1 MSGNIADFVLDSN
14 APVTFKIAVGGK
26 VILDEIYTPTSAGAI
41 TIKLRKVIEQQ
52 LTLSIPTS
60 DFFEQSKSVIYFL
73 ATIDT
78 IDYGFR
84 VVKGGVDANVL
95 DAATY
100 FSQNFL
106 TWQPQSKQVKLNDPE
121 WLTYFSAVYAT
132 KVVKAKG
139 YYLDNTTE
147 TIVAYTID
155 EEPKCWTMNMQ
166 YALLAGKFTAAPS
179 YIDVWVEDSNGV
191 RLTFIQRY
199 ILHADFDEF
208 DDLFVFENSLGGID
222 TIRYTGT
229 LQEINE
235 PDVASAIF
243 GEETMEY
250 GLDVDR
256 YFSKNTGG
264 FKSERHQQ
272 WAVDFFNSY
281 NRYRIADG
289 VVRRI
294 VLRKADIK
302 GVKRDVNSFSF
313 NFAYTKQTNRLN
325 LARFDTLPDVIE
337 MVDPNSELF
346 FLAPRLSEFP
356 TAPLAYNFLFPIQSP
371 YEKKW
376 YKASIYEIADL
387 LTTEGGV
394 GQNALNSEKWDG
406 HRWDDYMEQALKK
419 ASDVEF
425 HNAKVNNLQAA
436 DTVINSLVSALYQS
450 GFNGNGFKID
460 ADGNAEVK
468 SLMVRDQLTVLE
480 LVVQKLRSIGGMI
493 ILSSANGKATKV
505 ELKENTYYR
514 ITLDTTGTLTHS
526 FVIDDL
532 VKCQRFNGGVK
543 SYWRRVVAVGA
554 DYIDITKDSG
564 EGTGIPENGD
574 EIVQLGNVTDTSRQN
589 AIILDATALP
599 RIDIYQGINTY
610 SLDGKLKSRL
620 GDLSEQGIQ
629 EMGIFTSQGKF
640 TGQVVIGGGSTGYEN
655 FTDKPDLSIY
665 PLKTYV
671 DGAFKDGV
679 ISQAEASAIE
689 KYKAQVNAAFN
700 DTIATYNVIYANT
713 YLEGTSKTDLLN
725 AKVTM
730 AGAKDNLI
738 ASITN
743 AIFDGKTTV
752 SEKADVDAKYALWD
766 SALST
771 YKSKLEAANKAIQQ
785 KLDAISKGY
794 VDGLQ
799 IGGRNIIT
807 NASIMLWN
815 SKNASYTN
823 IATKN
828 ADGSYTVQ
836 HNNLYNAYGAAGNVF
851 PTLAFEAGQYVLRVD
866 FKKSAPGTY
875 SGLQF
880 RFLYT
885 DATSSG
891 WIIAP
896 ADGSRVVLTLIS
908 AINKTVL
915 GVSVVYGSD
924 QNTIIYNIKL
934 EKGNKETAFG
944 PAPEDVD
951 AAILDAKT
959 AGTAAQNSAN
969 AANESI
975 GSLNSY
981 VDGAFKDGV
990 IDSSEAK
997 AIDKLNKQINI
1008 DYDLAVNN
1016 YNVVYANAYLEGTA
1030 KTDLLNA
1037 KINLVSAKDA
1047 LQASINTAI
1056 ADGKTTPTEKADVDS
1071 KFATYATNFKDY
1083 QTKLSNANKA
1093 IQQKLDAISK
1103 GYVDAVQI
1111 GGRNLYKKTTAI
1123 VTLVGT
1129 PVVVRDNG
1137 TDPDC
1142 VNGFKIAGASGV
1154 TCGVRLQDVITKNGS
1169 YVISFWGKSNGTPAL
1184 SMDIADNNVSGGLV
1198 FSTTWKKF
1206 VVKVT
1211 VANYDATFDFL
1222 DINNI
1227 PWVTIWVKDFKIEE
1241 GTKETDWSPAPE
1253 DVNAEI
1259 TAVKSTVSDMAA
1271 DGKLT
1276 PSEKLEIKRLWL
1288 AIQNSYSNTCIT
1300 ADQVGWAH
1308 DDLDD
1313 AFILLAAYINPLLAS
1328 MTTTSTIFRD
1338 TFNANINNYLREEV
1352 EVNNAV
1358 TLAVNSKVDAAA
1370 YLSEAIKGSTDI
1382 TGGLVATNLLLLKDL
1397 LGAITGGMSGLAND
1411 NTGFWTGGTYEQAL
1425 SAVAKTIFRKDGSG
1439 HVAGGKILF
1448 DALGALMVGA
1458 FEIKNGN
1465 IVGYADNQEKIR
1477 LHTGAIDTLASII
1490 SAGWVDTGLNFEIKD
1505 YSIGIIYDHLD
1516 GGEDTMLS
1524 LDYSITRQIVIAEST
1539 VLKFISSG
1547 VSFSYYPTGAGLSH
1561 YTEKFEITGIN
1572 INILPTPTGVSQAI
1586 APGTYTIVYKIHVE
1600 STSSDNVFHFV
1611 SATNNN
1617 THVEIEKG
1625 IERTE
1630 IGKNGLLSYFGSNN
1644 YFNFSQQ
1651 SGFQLRGAT
1660 NMPGILAT
1668 GSVTSGAAHNNKW
1681 GAKISGNSITK
1692 GGTGIFVVPHT
1703 VGSITFTAIA
1713 TCTATGYYAAVTAK
1727 ANGSITVTVK
1737 SDAGVA
1743 SDQPFDYVIMGAN

>member
-1 MSGNIADFVLDSN
+1 MAYTVITRPAELSMSGNIADFVLDSN
-14 APVTFKIAVGGK
+14 APVTFKLAVGGK

-100 FSQNFL
+100 LSQNFL

-121 WLTYFSAVYAT
+121 WLTYFSALYAT

-155 EEPKCWTMNMQ
+155 EEPKCWTMNVQ

-199 ILHADFDEF
+199 ILQADFDEF

-229 LQEINE
+229 LQEIND

-243 GEETMEY
+243 GEETMEF

-376 YKASIYEIADL
+376 YKASIYEIANL

-394 GQNALNSEKWDG
+394 GQNALDSEKWNG

-505 ELKENTYYR
+505 ELKENSYYR

-554 DYIDITKDSG
+554 DYIDLAKDSG
-564 EGTGIPENGD
+564 YGTGIPEDGD
-574 EIVQLGNVTDTSRQN
+574 ELVQFGNTTDTSRQN

-599 RIDIYQGINTY
+599 RIDIYQGINSYT
-610 SLDGKLKSRL
+610 LDGKLKSRL
-620 GDLSEQGIQ
+620 GDLSEQGI
-629 EMGIFTSQGKF
+629 EGMGIFTSQGKF

-700 DTIATYNVIYANT
+700 DTIATYNVIYANA
-713 YLEGTSKTDLLN
+713 YLEGTAKTDLLN

-794 VDGLQ
+794 VD
-799 IGGRNIIT
+799 
-807 NASIMLWN
+807 S
-815 SKNASYTN
+815 
-823 IATKN
+823 
-828 ADGSYTVQ
+828 
-836 HNNLYNAYGAAGNVF
+836 
-851 PTLAFEAGQYVLRVD
+851 
-866 FKKSAPGTY
+866 
-875 SGLQF
+875 
-880 RFLYT
+880 
-885 DATSSG
+885 
-891 WIIAP
+891 
-896 ADGSRVVLTLIS
+896 
-908 AINKTVL
+908 
-915 GVSVVYGSD
+915 
-924 QNTIIYNIKL
+924 
-934 EKGNKETAFG
+934 
-944 PAPEDVD
+944 
-951 AAILDAKT
+951 
-959 AGTAAQNSAN
+959 
-969 AANESI
+969 
-975 GSLNSY
+975 
-981 VDGAFKDGV
+981 
-990 IDSSEAK
+990 
-997 AIDKLNKQINI
+997 
-1008 DYDLAVNN
+1008 
-1016 YNVVYANAYLEGTA
+1016 
-1030 KTDLLNA
+1030 
-1037 KINLVSAKDA
+1037 
-1047 LQASINTAI
+1047 
-1056 ADGKTTPTEKADVDS
+1056 
-1071 KFATYATNFKDY
+1071 
-1083 QTKLSNANKA
+1083 
-1093 IQQKLDAISK
+1093 
-1103 GYVDAVQI
+1103 VQI
-1111 GGRNLYKKTTAI
+1111 GGRNYARNTRGIFEASGSQYRFWGDSL
-1123 VTLVGT
+1123 
-1129 PVVVRDNG
+1129 PVVSNAAGKTITISCEAMVTATAGNDVQLLLVAFDPSWSVINASVLSTANRTTWEKIETTFVVPEGYNG
-1137 TDPDC
+1137 DILFQAYNYPNGNGGEVAMQFPKFEFGNKATDYTPNPEEIDADISSAQTAA
-1142 VNGFKIAGASGV
+1142 NNAAASAAV
-1154 TCGVRLQDVITKNGS
+1154 ANNLL
-1169 YVISFWGKSNGTPAL
+1169 A
-1184 SMDIADNNVSGGLV
+1184 DIADDNKISPSEKQQATKEWNVIISEKTKIDAQADIYAVSKTAYATAYSALSSYITPLLANLSTTDPINGAAFRATFKGYYDARQDILNAISTAAKTYADFAVNNIQIGGRNVFRYGQDFDSMSGHMADNGGGMIRDAVVTWNGRPTIKSTGSLGINLLPPVMRIKQNTEYTVSFMALSNTAQTGSADGILHVQSWTVEEVGDYHMEVNIALDVSLEANKWKRVWNTFKTPNSASLAYFGLYLFNFIGTMNIAEIQLEEGNKVSPWRPATEDLDARIAETNYLKEALKNDTSIEGGLV
-1198 FSTTWKKF
+1198 STTLLKVGAVNQSGEYNENAGINGAGQGSDTPRIYSGGSLQDAVSRVAGNTAKDMAVITDGGKLFASAGEIAGFLMTQNGIEKEKSITEPDSTTFVGKFKLDWVNQIINFLRDGSSRVLISAKKLTSGIPTPTNF
-1206 VVKVT
+1206 T
-1211 VANYDATFDFL
+1211 VANGTWQNTIELTRVGLVLSHTSILGPRTLVAPGAYDA
-1222 DINNI
+1222 
-1227 PWVTIWVKDFKIEE
+1227 
-1241 GTKETDWSPAPE
+1241 KETLSLRAYRGLYADTWLININFQVTLNIWKTDSNNAKISLLSSSTQS
-1253 DVNAEI
+1253 VN
-1259 TAVKSTVSDMAA
+1259 
-1271 DGKLT
+1271 L
-1276 PSEKLEIKRLWL
+1276 
-1288 AIQNSYSNTCIT
+1288 YSNTNV
-1300 ADQVGWAH
+1300 A
-1308 DDLDD
+1308 L
-1313 AFILLAAYINPLLAS
+1313 
-1328 MTTTSTIFRD
+1328 
-1338 TFNANINNYLREEV
+1338 
-1352 EVNNAV
+1352 V
-1358 TLAVNSKVDAAA
+1358 TA
-1370 YLSEAIKGSTDI
+1370 YLTAS
-1382 TGGLVATNLLLLKDL
+1382 
-1397 LGAITGGMSGLAND
+1397 
-1411 NTGFWTGGTYEQAL
+1411 L
-1425 SAVAKTIFRKDGSG
+1425 SIENET
-1439 HVAGGKILF
+1439 
-1448 DALGALMVGA
+1448 
-1458 FEIKNGN
+1458 
-1465 IVGYADNQEKIR
+1465 
-1477 LHTGAIDTLASII
+1477 
-1490 SAGWVDTGLNFEIKD
+1490 
-1505 YSIGIIYDHLD
+1505 
-1516 GGEDTMLS
+1516 
-1524 LDYSITRQIVIAEST
+1524 
-1539 VLKFISSG
+1539 
-1547 VSFSYYPTGAGLSH
+1547 GLSH
-1561 YTEKFEITGIN
+1561 EVVLTGTMVDPNEMPNINYSKVIYQTSLIYTASQESVEIGYSGLRVIAQNLWFYFNSKDGESKHLRMRGNAELFSKGGNVTMSLTNTSVNPSRLSLQAVMTNLITTSINYTFTDADKNATGIKV
-1572 INILPTPTGVSQAI
+1572 INSTYDVLITLPDLNASEVVDGE
-1586 APGTYTIVYKIHVE
+1586 TIYYNNSRLLMVI
-1600 STSSDNVFHFV
+1600 STNR
-1611 SATNNN
+1611 NC
-1617 THVEIEKG
+1617 G
-1625 IERTE
+1625 I
-1630 IGKNGLLSYFGSNN
+1630 
-1644 YFNFSQQ
+1644 
-1651 SGFQLRGAT
+1651 
-1660 NMPGILAT
+1660 
-1668 GSVTSGAAHNNKW
+1668 
-1681 GAKISGNSITK
+1681 
-1692 GGTGIFVVPHT
+1692 
-1703 VGSITFTAIA
+1703 
-1713 TCTATGYYAAVTAK
+1713 AAVS
-1727 ANGSITVTVK
+1727 GQTVR
-1737 SDAGVA
+1737 GVA
-1743 SDQPFDYVIMGAN
+1743 SVNASTNTGWIFIGDKDRLNWLILGVG